1 LRRPTAPA
9 PRGASGGPART
20 HFGPGDEVVVAARR
34 SLQAVLEQVHLA
46 PDPDALLVREHLDR
60 ALRELLVVCDHVE
73 LGVHVL
79 QFLRRHFLER
89 LALRQAVAKVLHLA
103 LDRLDHGRV
112 SGGGREAADL
122 VVGAA
127 GRGRREGGCAR
138 EGARGDE
145 CNYSVF
151 AKDYVPCK
159 KVKKLVKGSTL
170 AALKFRVEC
179 FRDVSASVRRVCLT
193 YTIILHVRKLKK
205 FSFSYPQ
212 PNL

>member
-1 LRRPTAPA
+1 LRWPTAPA

-79 QFLRRHFLER
+79 QLLRRHLLER
-89 LALRQAVAKVLHLA
+89 LALRQVVAKVLHLA

-127 GRGRREGGCAR
+127 AGRGRREGGCAR
-138 EGARGDE
+138 EGARGDDS
-145 CNYSVF
+145 CISKKNVH
-151 AKDYVPCK
+151 CK
-159 KVKKLVKGSTL
+159 KVK
-170 AALKFRVEC
+170 
-179 FRDVSASVRRVCLT
+179 
-193 YTIILHVRKLKK
+193 TISERFYAHR
-205 FSFSYPQ
+205 P
-212 PNL
+212 